1 MNKPNCETPT
11 TTTCPPS
18 PLPKAAM
25 PLGSLRITPDRDAIT
40 EDEPHGGEGMKM
52 AITALLAPRA

>member
-1 MNKPNCETPT
+1 MNNKPETPT
-11 TTTCPPS
+11 TTTCPPPP

-40 EDEPHGGEGMKM
+40 ENEPHGGEGDE
-52 AITALLAPRA
+52 